1 MPYRPADF
9 SGLMRD
15 YTAMYETRMKH
26 DLYNRQIDQ
35 EDAQAAMDGLNYMEG
50 LYLDFQSQPE
60 NQGLSRNEIDQKF
73 AEKYPSLVGTA
84 RDYFDKYAAGEWAKH
99 GETDNDSPIEMV
111 QSAIE
116 KGKVMLLGKKN
127 GQTVPKTV
135 NGSSDPK
142 DEVVQMTPLDILRNT
157 RYNIALKY
165 GINPVGATQLTTA
178 SQGVDLYGQDSVGT
192 QLQNQAAAL
201 GSPTNST
208 ALPAGSAA
216 GSPNYPNTP
225 PPGMVTIQP
234 TTGAMDA
241 SGQLGSL
248 SQGDPAMT
256 DPNFVD
262 QASQEMTEQKAA
274 PLGEP
279 VTQSPAPASAD
290 SAQPA
295 STTVT
300 QGYMK
305 PVDPTLAGKTY
316 NRVGVAGTGAPDETT
331 FTAPQ
336 GQYAMDG
343 ALSDAAKAAIH
354 QTTVAPVP
362 EGARTPA
369 GTGTGRGTTAG
380 APSSPAQ
387 VQQAW
392 DQQINTQRE
401 KIARNQQA
409 GEQFAAEGDEVEAAR
424 YGNAVQRQQ
433 TQLRHM
439 ESAKKRGLSQDEF
452 ETEQNLIRAVDGGL
466 IKGVPKPSDT
476 PAAGGEGGE
485 GGEGGTEAGGGG
497 GDGGDP
503 DVKVDMAKAAQ
514 GEKINIEESAKLAA
528 TSGGN
533 RQQIAQD
540 AKAGATAVGH
550 SGVMR
555 TLMMESLFPG
565 DTVSPFTGT
574 GVPIKSPAK
583 RMVYM
588 TYAMQAGY
596 IPKTTEGLNAMN
608 TYIQTGRLPED
619 VKAHF
624 DNLRT
629 FAAATASVADA
640 EYKAAQTSA
649 TYTKAVAD
657 QRKYELEIRKL
668 EEELKQYVGIDL
680 TQKQA
685 DLTGTNLTN
694 QGLFIDNLSKEETL
708 LQDRI
713 KTLNDKI
720 DVLQKEAT
728 AQSETATALSEN
740 ASTQQENL
748 GSARNQKEER
758 RNNLYDELQKS
769 WDTGDYEAWLSTDT
783 FDDYAGIDKEQAKRE
798 VLRWVNNNED
808 KVVQALLLADPNN
821 PNIQQLANKVIKG
834 QPLEPKDF
842 EDAMIHSSIGQDAV
856 LSILMGHAMIS
867 QDLNGPTNLSTLLTQ
882 GKDADFASGMIDE
895 ILGADQTA
903 YENMLEIAF
912 SRGQINRD
920 KAEAVYKALQY
931 VLSAENMDM
940 KRALE
945 EARKNQKVANE
956 S

>member
-26 DLYNRQIDQ
+26 DLYNRQIEQ

-73 AEKYPSLVGTA
+73 AEKYPSLVGQA

-127 GQTVPKTV
+127 GETVPKTV
-135 NGSSDPK
+135 NGTSDPK

-178 SQGVDLYGQDSVGT
+178 SQGTDLYGQDSVST

-216 GSPNYPNTP
+216 GSPTS
-225 PPGMVTIQP
+225 PGMVDIQP

-279 VTQSPAPASAD
+279 VTQSPTAASAD

-295 STTVT
+295 STT
-300 QGYMK
+300 
-305 PVDPTLAGKTY
+305 VDPTLAGKTY
-316 NRVGVAGTGAPDETT
+316 NRVGVAGTGAPDVGSPNPAHPNQQEVARNMNPATGVVQI
-331 FTAPQ
+331 PGQQ
-336 GQYAMDG
+336 GYQNPSRGKVVDERY
-343 ALSDAAKAAIH
+343 
-354 QTTVAPVP
+354 VP
-362 EGARTPA
+362 ANLEATPE
-369 GTGTGRGTTAG
+369 
-380 APSSPAQ
+380 Q

-392 DQQINTQRE
+392 DQKINTEQE
-401 KIARNQQA
+401 KITRNQEAAQ
-409 GEQFAAEGDEVEAAR
+409 QFAAEGDEVEAAR

-452 ETEQNLIRAVDGGL
+452 ETEQNLINAVDGGL

-476 PAAGGEGGE
+476 TAEGGGGGEGGA
-485 GGEGGTEAGGGG
+485 EAGG

-514 GEKINIEESAKLAA
+514 GEEINVEESAKRAA
-528 TSGGN
+528 ASGGN

-550 SGVMR
+550 SGTMR

-649 TYTKAVAD
+649 AYTKAVTD
-657 QRKYELEIRKL
+657 QQKAQLEVLKL
-668 EEELKQYVGIDL
+668 QEELRDLVTVDREKKQLDNKLVEQNIIGKGL
-680 TQKQA
+680 QNQGQVT
-685 DLTGTNLTN
+685 TNL
-694 QGLFIDNLSKEETL
+694 QEQERLHQE
-708 LQDRI
+708 QI
-713 KTLNDKI
+713 KTLQDQI
-720 DVLQKEAT
+720 DLLQTQAT
-728 AQSETATALSEN
+728 AQSETATTLSEN
-740 ASTQQENL
+740 AATQQENL

-758 RNNLYDELQKS
+758 RSNLYDELQKS

-821 PNIQQLANKVIKG
+821 PNIQQLADKVIKG